1 MINPLK
7 APGVV
12 YNVVSKRLK
21 NAFGMAKT
29 DVTGV
34 DEALKVSAALL

>member
-12 YNVVSKRLK
+12 YDLVSKRLK
-21 NAFGMAKT
+21 NTFGMAKT
-29 DVTGV
+29 DVSGV
-34 DEALKVSAALL
+34 DEALKVCAT